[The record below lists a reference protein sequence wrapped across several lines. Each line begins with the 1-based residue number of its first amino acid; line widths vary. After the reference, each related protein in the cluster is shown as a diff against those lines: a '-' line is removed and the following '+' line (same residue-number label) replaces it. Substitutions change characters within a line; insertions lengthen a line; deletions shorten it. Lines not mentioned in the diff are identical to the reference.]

1 MSLRPHPRRPR
12 GLTLI
17 ECMMLMVV
25 MSVVVVG
32 TGVALQSLVKVP
44 TGNNR
49 ALVVSNLMSD
59 KMERL
64 KALGFTAL
72 SATASGSDSV
82 TVDNVAYTRTWTI
95 TANPGGTYDAN
106 FIQITVTIGNRSIV
120 SAVCKQ

>member
-1 MSLRPHPRRPR
+1 
-12 GLTLI
+12 
-17 ECMMLMVV
+17 MMLMVV